1 MENESTE
8 IQNASA
14 ERTAQ
19 DYIDAANK
27 VIEIAEIAVS
37 FIPGGA
43 AATKAAK
50 IATKAVPLAR
60 GAIKAAPAI
69 APVVS
74 PFAKKAADAVAG
86 KAPEAL
92 SAGAEKV
99 AGAAKGAAAT
109 LGAAKDKA
117 AGAVRSAADARAQE
131 RARKTARKTLLD
143 GAGIRMS
150 AETFLENWST
160 SDKLG
165 VTPGGG
171 YLGYSGCYAIATYD
185 AAVKKDDYGTFR
197 DIYVGKSSNMGAS
210 IHADVSGKGNHD
222 VYADVKYKQKVHI
235 LLFPCPEDSLDQLEE
250 LLITALD
257 ADTSYNASK

>member
-165 VTPGGG
+165 VTPGRVPWLQRLLRNSDVRRSRQERRLRNVPR
-171 YLGYSGCYAIATYD
+171 YLCGQIVQHGSQHPRGRIGEGKPRRLRRREVQAEGSYP
-185 AAVKKDDYGTFR
+185 AVPLPRG
-197 DIYVGKSSNMGAS
+197 
-210 IHADVSGKGNHD
+210 
-222 VYADVKYKQKVHI
+222 Q
-235 LLFPCPEDSLDQLEE
+235 P
-250 LLITALD
+250 
-257 ADTSYNASK
+257 